1 MSRTVPVVLIGPPGS
16 GCTTVGRE
24 LARVTDVPF
33 ADLGEIV
40 AETLGTMPA
49 LALVT
54 VPEETYREVEAIT
67 AVGLI
72 REACAHGGVVALGSG
87 CLNDAAVREVL
98 GAVQAHDGRIVALTA
113 STRCLA
119 TRNGLDA
126 PRSVGLGNVHHEFV
140 QRLHEREDTCRRLA
154 DVVIDTTGAQVAETV
169 ERIG

>member
-24 LARVTDVPF
+24 LARLTDVPF

-40 AETLGTMPA
+40 AETLGTIPA

-54 VPEETYREVEAIT
+54 VPEERYREVETFT

-72 REACAHGGVVALGSG
+72 QEACAHGGVVALGSG
-87 CLNDAAVREVL
+87 CLREAAVREVL
-98 GAVQAHDGRIVALTA
+98 GAVRAQDGRIVALTA

-126 PRSVGLGNVHHEFV
+126 PRSVGLGTVHHDFV
-140 QRLHEREDTCRRLA
+140 EKLHEREDTCRELA
-154 DVVIDTTGAQVAETV
+154 QTVIDTTGITPEEAVAQLT
-169 ERIG
+169 